1 MKKLLVIIFILLFS
15 ATTSSYAIT
24 TTPTPLKKVT
34 PTGTPEV
41 TKEQED
47 IDRIEKIKDLVAS
60 KVAELKLVEK
70 RGILG
75 VVKSTTNTQI
85 ILEDIKKRQ
94 RVIDIDELTKFKS
107 TGKES
112 FGISDIK
119 EGDML
124 SFVGLYN
131 KDSKRLLARFVSR
144 DVSPV
149 NIEGIVALKDGENFT
164 ITIVSE
170 EGSKKI
176 IDIQT
181 STKTTSYDGENSK
194 RSGFSKIERG
204 QRAIVVGFAD
214 LKKKGT
220 INAQRVIH
228 FTDLPPSSGMRKFVD
243 FVDEDAPVSTGSGKK
258 LQPIIKQ

>member
-41 TKEQED
+41 TKEQE
-47 IDRIEKIKDLVAS
+47 DRIEKIKDLVAS

-214 LKKKGT
+214 LKEKGT

-228 FTDLPPSSGMRKFVD
+228 FTDLPPSSGM
-243 FVDEDAPVSTGSGKK
+243 DAPVSTGSGKK